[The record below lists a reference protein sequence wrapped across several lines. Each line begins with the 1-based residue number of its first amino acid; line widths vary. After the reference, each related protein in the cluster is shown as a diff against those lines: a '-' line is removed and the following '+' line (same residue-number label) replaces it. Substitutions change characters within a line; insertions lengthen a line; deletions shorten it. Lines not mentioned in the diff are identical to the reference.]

1 MSPCLG
7 GTKWQQRC
15 PCRGGPQRAGS
26 VLGGCPGL
34 VSAAI
39 TTSGW
44 SFNHLKVAPC
54 PLPCCA
60 LCSSPHFIGHTAPDI
75 LAEQFPPLSQG
86 MLLVLPFPT
95 ANITAGGQR
104 AAAQPPVLWGQPGCP
119 GSAHH
124 PLCHPNTARHCVQPV
139 TIPAPCPR
147 PSGFAQYEPGNTGSS
162 LPGWDQPPAVNP
174 RSCEKGGLLP
184 QPQKLGCDAADPLPA
199 WLTQ

>member
-39 TTSGW
+39 TTSRW

-139 TIPAPCPR
+139 TIPAPGHQALLSMSQGTWARLCQAGTSPLQLIPGAVKRGSCCPS
-147 PSGFAQYEPGNTGSS
+147 PTSWGVMLQTLS
-162 LPGWDQPPAVNP
+162 LPG
-174 RSCEKGGLLP
+174 
-184 QPQKLGCDAADPLPA
+184 
-199 WLTQ
+199 